1 VLLGEQYNNM
11 GLFDVFK
18 KKGINP
24 YPTNVVQM
32 VGTNTSAI
40 QNYTGLSY
48 VNEGYLG
55 NADVYSIV
63 SFLARK
69 SASIPWYVYQLNPG
83 EKARTNLMRYK
94 QLSKGVANRGAY
106 EQALIARKNAYSENI
121 IMGTPL
127 ARLLEKPN
135 NYQSQDQFFENL
147 FGYRYLSG
155 EGNVYGNDGN
165 LGGTF
170 SELNILPTQYLEI
183 YPDPKDVYNI
193 LGYKLQ
199 VGGGVDLPK
208 EKVMMWKSWN
218 PDFDVTTR
226 THLRG
231 LSPLRAA
238 YKTLRMSN
246 NAADASATM
255 TGNGGAKGAITPRPL
270 GNIVPSFTIE
280 QANDI
285 KRAVNENL
293 NGVDNKGKVAVL
305 QTPWDYLNFG
315 LSSVDMEL
323 VNTLRMSMHQWCRVF
338 GLPAVLFDVDTS
350 SYNNYQNAMRDLITN
365 TIIPMCCQLR
375 DELNKFLVPRYGEDV
390 FIDFD
395 ITALP
400 EMQQDMERMVRSLRD
415 ANWLTFDEKRVAM
428 NYQEKEGAFEYAYI
442 NQGLIPIEQAVM
454 DLTIPPSENI
464 EDGMDN
470 GMDNVA
476 NNRRGDNAERDDEVS
491 QAEERAQLRA
501 RDEDDDIIEDS
512 I

>member
-1 VLLGEQYNNM
+1 M
-11 GLFDVFK
+11 GLFDIFK

-24 YPTNVVQM
+24 YPSSPVQM
-32 VGTNTSAI
+32 VGLNSALV
-40 QNYTGLSY
+40 QNYTSASY
-48 VNEGYLG
+48 VTEGYLG
-55 NADVYSIV
+55 NADVYAIV

-69 SASIPWYVYQLNPG
+69 SASIPWYVYQMNPG

-94 QLSKGVANRGAY
+94 QLSKGIANRGAY

-127 ARLLEKPN
+127 ARLLERPN

-155 EGNVYGNDGN
+155 EGNIYGNDGK
-165 LGGTF
+165 LGGQF
-170 SELNILPTQYLEI
+170 SELNILPTQFLEI
-183 YPDPKDVYNI
+183 YPDPIDVYSI
-193 LGYKLQ
+193 LAYKLQ
-199 VGGGVDLPK
+199 IGEGINLPK
-208 EKVMMWKSWN
+208 ENVMHWASWN
-218 PDFDVTTR
+218 PEFDATTR
-226 THLRG
+226 AHLRG
-231 LSPLRAA
+231 VSPLRAA
-238 YKTLRMSN
+238 LKTLRMSN
-246 NAADASATM
+246 NAADASAMM
-255 TGNGGAKGAITPRPL
+255 TGNGGAKGALTPRPL
-270 GNIVPSFTIE
+270 GNIVPNFTIE
-280 QANDI
+280 QASDI
-285 KRAVNENL
+285 RRAVNENI
-293 NGVDNKGKVAVL
+293 NYVDNKGKVAVL

-315 LSSVDMEL
+315 MSSVDMEL
-323 VNTLRMSMHQWCRVF
+323 VNTLRLSMHQWCRVF

-375 DELNKFLVPRYGEDV
+375 DELNKWLVPRYGEDA

-428 NYQEKEGAFEYAYI
+428 NYEEREGAFGYAYI

-454 DLTIPPSENI
+454 DLTIPPSEDI
-464 EDGMDN
+464 EDEDDN
-470 GMDNVA
+470 GTNNIA
-476 NNRRGDNAERDDEVS
+476 NNRRGDNEDSDDEIS
-491 QAEERAQLRA
+491 QAEERAELRS
-501 RDEDDDIIEDS
+501 RESNDDVIEDS

>member
-1 VLLGEQYNNM
+1 M
-11 GLFDVFK
+11 GLFDFFK

-24 YPTNVVQM
+24 YPTNQMQM
-32 VGTNTSAI
+32 VGTSSSAV
-40 QNYTGLSY
+40 QNYTGISY
-48 VNEGYLG
+48 INEGYLG

-69 SASIPWYVYQLNPG
+69 SASIPWYVYQMNPG
-83 EKARTNLMRYK
+83 EKARTNLIRYK
-94 QLSKGVANRGAY
+94 QLSKGIANQGAY
-106 EQALIARKNAYSENI
+106 EQALLARKNAYSENI
-121 IMGTPL
+121 VMGTPL
-127 ARLLEKPN
+127 ATLLERPN
-135 NYQSQDQFFENL
+135 NYQAQDQFFENL
-147 FGYRYLSG
+147 FGYRFLSG
-155 EGNVYGNDGN
+155 EGNVYGNDGQ

-170 SELNILPTQYLEI
+170 SELNILPTQYLDI

-193 LGYKLQ
+193 LGYKLL
-199 VGGGVDLPK
+199 VGGGVNLPK
-208 EKVMMWKSWN
+208 ENVMMWKSWN
-218 PDFDVTTR
+218 PDFNVTTR

-270 GNIVPSFTIE
+270 NNVVPSYTIE
-280 QANDI
+280 QAENI
-285 KRAVNENL
+285 KRAVNEYI
-293 NGVDNKGKVAVL
+293 NGVDNKGRVAVL
-305 QTPWDYLNFG
+305 QTPWDYMNFG

-415 ANWLTFDEKRVAM
+415 ANWLTFDEKRIAM
-428 NYQEKEGAFEYAYI
+428 NYQEKSGAFEYAFI

-454 DLTIPPSENI
+454 DLTVPPSEDI
-464 EDGMDN
+464 QDGMDN
-470 GMDNVA
+470 GMDNIA
-476 NNRRGDNAERDDEVS
+476 NNRRGDNATSDGEIS
-491 QAEERAQLRA
+491 QAEERAQLRSRA
-501 RDEDDDIIEDS
+501 ENDAIIEDS
-512 I
+512 L

>member
-1 VLLGEQYNNM
+1 M

-24 YPTNVVQM
+24 YPTSPVQM
-32 VGTNTSAI
+32 VGVNSTLV
-40 QNYTGLSY
+40 QNYNTASY
-48 VNEGYLG
+48 VTDGYLG

-69 SASIPWYVYQLNPG
+69 SASIPWYVYELNPG
-83 EKARTNLMRYK
+83 EKARTQLMRYK
-94 QLSKGVANRGAY
+94 QLSKGIANKGAY

-155 EGNVYGNDGN
+155 EGNIYGNDGKV
-165 LGGTF
+165 GGTF
-170 SELNILPTQYLEI
+170 SELNILPTQFLDI
-183 YPDPKDVYNI
+183 YPDPNDVYNI
-193 LGYKLQ
+193 LAYKLQ
-199 VGGGVDLPK
+199 IGGGVDLPK
-208 EKVMMWKSWN
+208 EQVMHWCSWT
-218 PDFDVTTR
+218 PEFDATTR
-226 THLRG
+226 AHLRG
-231 LSPLRAA
+231 ISPLRAA
-238 YKTLRMSN
+238 YKTLLMSN
-246 NAADASATM
+246 NAADASAMM

-270 GNIVPSFTIE
+270 GNMVPSFTIE

-285 KRAVNENL
+285 RRAVNENI
-293 NGVDNKGKVAVL
+293 NYVDNKGKVAVL

-315 LSSVDMEL
+315 MSSVDMEL
-323 VNTLRMSMHQWCRVF
+323 VNTMRLSMHQWCRVF

-375 DELNKFLVPRYGEDV
+375 DELNKFLVPRYGENA

-395 ITALP
+395 ITSLP

-428 NYQEKEGAFEYAYI
+428 NYEEREGAFGYAYI

-454 DLTIPPSENI
+454 DLSISPDLTDSEDDMGSI
-464 EDGMDN
+464 
-470 GMDNVA
+470 MDNVA
-476 NNRRGDNAERDDEVS
+476 NNRRGDSSTNDEEIS
-491 QAEERAQLRA
+491 QAEERATMRS
-501 RDEDDDIIEDS
+501 RDAYDAAVEDS
-512 I
+512 L